1 MRNGG
6 AHPETQRHGEG
17 FRIATADFELLWGT
31 PPADPLPLGA
41 VPRLRE
47 ETAYPLFLRSLR
59 GAPVAL
65 RHRDPVLLGALRA
78 ADGVVWGTI
87 NFGSQ
92 VGRSTFTVS
101 AGGEPHAFD
110 VEVVP
115 TKLGYEDDFRALV
128 DDTQEILSGLA
139 LEYLRGAFHAGT
151 PARTERPSQLEWLTL
166 LRATADELERALQEI
181 ARHPRRSFERHPE
194 PTRADRVRRPD
205 AALRRA
211 LHRGAGTGE
220 SLRLAGGVTLR
231 ERVDERRALPTLDTP
246 EHRWIAAQ
254 LRAIRR
260 RLARVLDAER
270 AHPPGP
276 RRARVLEEIEA
287 LAVRSAR
294 WEHLEPFAATPG
306 DPPAS
311 FASPQ
316 LLHAPGYREAHRTCR
331 LLSMALRVHGGP
343 AELVLKDL
351 HLLYEQWCY
360 LWTVRTV
367 AELLGRPVPAAHL
380 LAADDEGLRVR
391 LRRGH
396 ENAVRWDAEDGA
408 SVVLAYNPRFEGAGL
423 RVPQRPD
430 VLLEVRR
437 PGRPPLRAVL
447 DAKYRIDPSPEYR
460 ARYGAPGPPED
471 ALNTLHRY
479 RDALGVSHAV
489 ALFPGHSPGR
499 LAADATIAALPL
511 LPGDDGIARE
521 WLRARIE

>member
-1 MRNGG
+1 M
-6 AHPETQRHGEG
+6 TG

-31 PPADPLPLGA
+31 PGTSGEIPP
-41 VPRLRE
+41 LRE
-47 ETAYPLFLRSLR
+47 QTAYPLFLRSLR

-65 RHRDPVLLGALRA
+65 QHRDPVLLGGLRA
-78 ADGVVWGTI
+78 ADDGRVQWGTI

-101 AGGEPHAFD
+101 AGGEPHRFQ

-128 DDTQEILSGLA
+128 DDTQEILGGLA
-139 LEYLRGAFHAGT
+139 LEYLRGAYHAGA
-151 PARTERPSQLEWLTL
+151 PVDAGHASQVEWLTL
-166 LRATADELERALQEI
+166 LRTAAGELERALHEI
-181 ARHPRRSFERHPE
+181 ARHPRRAVERHPE

-205 AALRRA
+205 SALRRGI
-211 LHRGAGTGE
+211 LRGAGTGE
-220 SLRLAGGVTLR
+220 PLRVGDVTVR
-231 ERVDERRALPTLDTP
+231 ERVDERRALATLDTP

-287 LAVRSAR
+287 LAARAAR
-294 WEHLEPFAATPG
+294 WERLEPFAAPG
-306 DPPAS
+306 DPPAA

-316 LLHAPGYREAHRTCR
+316 LLHAPGYREAHRACR
-331 LLSMALRVHGGP
+331 LLAMGLRVHGGP

-367 AELLGRPVPAAHL
+367 AALLGRPLPAAHL
-380 LAADDEGLRVR
+380 LASDDEGLRVR

-396 ENAVRWDAEDGA
+396 EHAVRWEVEGA
-408 SVVLAYNPRFEGAGL
+408 HVVLTYNPRFESAGL

-430 VLLEVRR
+430 ILLEVRR
-437 PGRPPLRAVL
+437 RGRPPLRAVL

-489 ALFPGHSPGR
+489 ALFPGDVPAPLSPVG
-499 LAADATIAALPL
+499 TIGALPL
-511 LPGDDGIARE
+511 LPGADDVARA
-521 WLRARIE
+521 WLRTAISHRGTEAQR

>member
-1 MRNGG
+1 MSNGG
-6 AHPETQRHGEG
+6 PHTEAQRHGDG
-17 FRIATADFELLWGT
+17 FRIATADFELHWGT
-31 PPADPLPLGA
+31 ADPLPPGA

-47 ETAYPLFLRSLR
+47 ETSYPVFLRALR
-59 GAPVAL
+59 DTPVAL
-65 RHRDPVLLGALRA
+65 QHRDPVLLGALRA
-78 ADGVVWGTI
+78 AEGGRVVWGTI

-92 VGRSTFTVS
+92 VGRSAFTVS
-101 AGGEPHAFD
+101 AGGDAHVFE

-128 DDTQEILSGLA
+128 DDTQEILGGLA

-151 PARTERPSQLEWLTL
+151 PARAGHASHLEWLTL
-166 LRATADELERALQEI
+166 LRTTADDLERALDEI
-181 ARHPRRSFERHPE
+181 TLHPRRAVERQSE

-205 AALRRA
+205 SALRRGI
-211 LHRGAGTGE
+211 LRGAGTGQT
-220 SLRLAGGVTLR
+220 LRLAGGVTVR

-254 LRAIRR
+254 LRSIRR
-260 RLARVLDAER
+260 RLARVLHAER

-287 LAVRSAR
+287 LSARAAR
-294 WEHLEPFAATPG
+294 WERLEPFAATRG

-316 LLHAPGYREAHRTCR
+316 LLHAPGYREAHRACR
-331 LLSMALRVHGGP
+331 ILAMGLRVHGGP

-351 HLLYEQWCY
+351 YLLYEQWCY

-367 AELLGRPVPAAHL
+367 ADLLGRPLPAAHL
-380 LAADDEGLRVR
+380 LASDDEGLRVR

-396 ENAVRWDAEDGA
+396 EHAVRWDVEGG
-408 SVVLAYNPRFEGAGL
+408 SVLLAYNPRFEGAGL
-423 RVPQRPD
+423 RIPQRPD

-437 PGRPPLRAVL
+437 PGRPPLRAIL

-489 ALFPGHSPGR
+489 ALFPGHAPGR
-499 LAADATIAALPL
+499 LAADSSIGALPL
-511 LPGDDGIARE
+511 LPRHDHLARE